1 MVYSVQDIMSKN
13 INQGHND
20 KKYWHH
26 LLKNLKYINEYFNI
40 QNKDYQKESGM
51 TYKTSIQKKYALI
64 LSVYFILNLSP
75 VFFL

>member
-13 INQGHND
+13 INQGHD

-40 QNKDYQKESGM
+40 QNKDYQKESGND
-51 TYKTSIQKKYALI
+51 I
-64 LSVYFILNLSP
+64 
-75 VFFL
+75 